1 METKK
6 TQNGYKYVPW
16 GEGTEF
22 PTYADG
28 WKYAH
33 DVIIPQLKDDKSV
46 VGNPV
51 IMEGKKA
58 GNLIVRYQYTQ

>member
-6 TQNGYKYVPW
+6 TQNGYKYVYW
-16 GEGTEF
+16 GEGKEF
-22 PTYADG
+22 PTYSEG
-28 WKYAH
+28 WKHAH
-33 DVIIPQLKDDKSV
+33 DVIIPKLKDDKSV

-58 GNLIVRYQYTQ
+58 GTLMVMYQYTK